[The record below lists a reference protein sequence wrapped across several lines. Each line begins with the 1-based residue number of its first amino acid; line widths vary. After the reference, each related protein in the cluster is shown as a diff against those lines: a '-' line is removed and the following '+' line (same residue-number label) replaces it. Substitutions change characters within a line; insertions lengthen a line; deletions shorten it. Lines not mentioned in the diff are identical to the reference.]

1 MKRLLLLAVAAGLVL
16 APVLVPGDQAAATF
30 APRWTGTWA
39 TALTTASLGNT
50 NNSLAG
56 FANQSIR
63 MIVRTSVGGEKLR
76 IRVSNAYGAQPLSIG
91 HATVG
96 VPVEKGSPTLRP
108 GSVHELTFGGSAAT
122 TVYKGAE
129 VLSDPADVEVPAL
142 SELAVTL
149 YLPAATG
156 QTSWHWVSRETTY
169 VYSGDQA
176 ATLDGTGATTSYGSF
191 YFLAG
196 VDVASR
202 HAQGSVVVLGDSVS
216 DGFGST
222 VNANTRWPDALAN
235 RIAGTAPVVGD
246 PGVLNESL
254 SGNRVT
260 HDGSE
265 IGFTAL
271 GTSGLA
277 RLDVDVFGQT
287 GVRSVIVELGINDVQ
302 LSGDASDRVIE
313 GLRQLAAQLRE
324 HDVRVLICTLGP
336 FEGYSSWTPEKEATR
351 AAINSYIRL
360 NRHFDFVID
369 MDKVLRDPAAPTKL
383 KAEFDSGD
391 HIHPNDTGAAAL
403 AAAVPLWLL

>member
-1 MKRLLLLAVAAGLVL
+1 VKKLLLLAAVTGLL
-16 APVLVPGDQAAATF
+16 LSSGGTAT
-30 APRWTGTWA
+30 ATPRPRWTGTWS

-50 NNSLAG
+50 NGSLAG
-56 FANQSIR
+56 FTNQSIR
-63 MIVRTSVGGEKLR
+63 MLVRTSVGGEKLR
-76 IRVSNAYGAQPLSIG
+76 IRLSNAFGSQAISVG

-96 VPVEKGSPTLRP
+96 TPAAPGSPSLKP
-108 GSVHELTFGGSAAT
+108 GSLHELTFGGAAAV
-122 TVYKGAE
+122 TVYKGAD
-129 VLSDPADVEVPAL
+129 VLSDPVDFDVPAL
-142 SELAVTL
+142 SELAVTI
-149 YLPAATG
+149 YLPTATG
-156 QTSWHWVSRETTY
+156 QTSWHWISRETSY

-176 ATLDGTGATTSYGSF
+176 GNASGDGSTNTYGSF

-196 VDVASR
+196 IDVASR
-202 HAQGSVVVLGDSVS
+202 SAEGSVVVLGDSIS

-222 VNANTRWPDALAN
+222 LNANTRWPDALAA
-235 RIAGTAPVVGD
+235 RIANSGPHHGD

-271 GTSGLA
+271 GAGGLA
-277 RLDVDVFGQT
+277 RLDPDVFGQT

-302 LSGDASDRVIE
+302 LSGDASDRVIA

-324 HDVRVLICTLGP
+324 HDLRLLVCTLGP

-351 AAINSYIRL
+351 VAINEYIRGT
-360 NRHFDFVID
+360 HDFDFVID
-369 MDKVLRDPAAPTKL
+369 MDRVLRDPAAPTKL

>member
-1 MKRLLLLAVAAGLVL
+1 VKRLLLPAAVAGILL
-16 APVLVPGDQAAATF
+16 LPGGTATATF
-30 APRWTGTWA
+30 APKWTGTWA

-50 NNSLAG
+50 NGSLTG

-76 IRVSNAYGAQPLSIG
+76 IRLSNAYGAQPITIG

-96 VPVEKGSPTLRP
+96 VPVAKGSPTLKPESLR
-108 GSVHELTFGGSAAT
+108 ELTFGGSAAV
-122 TVYKGAE
+122 TVYKGAD
-129 VLSDPADVEVPAL
+129 VLSDPAEFDVPAL

-149 YLPAATG
+149 YLPTATG

-169 VYSGDQA
+169 VYGGDQA
-176 ATLDGTGATTSYGSF
+176 GNVDGAASTNTYGSF

-196 VDVASR
+196 IDVASR
-202 HAQGSVVVLGDSVS
+202 SARGSVVVLGDSIS

-222 VNANTRWPDALAN
+222 LNANTRWPDALAN
-235 RIAGTAPVVGD
+235 RIAGTAPHIGD

-271 GTSGLA
+271 GVSGLA
-277 RLDVDVFGQT
+277 RLDPDVFGQT
-287 GVRSVIVELGINDVQ
+287 GLRSVIVELGINDVQ
-302 LSGDASDRVIE
+302 LSGDASERVIA

-324 HDVRVLICTLGP
+324 HDVRLLVCTLGP
-336 FEGYSSWTPEKEATR
+336 FEGYPSWTPEKEATR
-351 AAINSYIRL
+351 VAINDFIRGG
-360 NRHFDFVID
+360 HEFDYVID
-369 MDKVLRDPAAPTKL
+369 MDRVLRDPAAPTKL
-383 KAEFDSGD
+383 RPEYDSGD

-403 AAAVPLWLL
+403 AAAVPLWML